1 MTHAESAYM
10 VEHSIY
16 SNSPSFSPHV
26 RHYPPSY
33 TDPPSYNRLAASGM
47 QQYDLPADVVPSLS
61 RMKRASSSSTITPIP
76 PPTVPHYQKS
86 HSSQSVPSLPAH
98 AAQASPVSDS
108 FNASPEPPRRKSRQK
123 PKIELSPDQPTT
135 TQGKQRKRVYV
146 ACLQWYVA
154 IESLARHFLSQFS
167 SRTRKIRC
175 DGAKPVCHNCH
186 HRTNNNGE
194 CNYDAVPRRRGPDK
208 TPGARQR
215 TGREIG
221 SSEPTVRRR
230 RRRRE
235 TSSPV
240 SPNDA
245 PRPSID
251 HTHHI
256 MTDTGHGSSSPTSSS
271 DYIQS
276 PMFYTPIDRLPHS
289 SLDVG
294 TGSNQLYT
302 PTGTGSQFSTQSDRH
317 YSEEGYVG
325 RPVTRAHIRSLDN
338 DEHDPGGTETETL
351 PQGPS
356 LHFAKKVWYDS
367 LCSIYA
373 SAHSKHPHQLAT
385 CERDRISRDIYEDL
399 RFFFRTSNYWF
410 SFIHLPT
417 FFGCFSD
424 PVKRAAMQP
433 SLVLAS
439 LSLSIFWQSSEI
451 GRGAEGRGLALRLR
465 NEAQSA
471 LEASFNS
478 GWIDESLAQASWL
491 LALFEICA
499 HPEHSRERSVSAVTM
514 LDSIIRALALTDVD
528 RNDPQ
533 ASVFK
538 TGDVPSINQQSPTA
552 ECGYPPMP
560 NGSYLTASGCTCKS
574 VMLGT
579 HWPQSLDHVPFW
591 AQTPAWD
598 PNWSEAEIKK
608 ESCRRL
614 CWFSNTLA
622 AGHVSY
628 ALATKSVQP
637 NWFIGDPSNYALL
650 FSGEA
655 VNKTPSSKDSVWALY
670 DRCVLL
676 WNSCAKMRGNP
687 SVRESERA
695 DFAVRSWIEA
705 EHIENALN
713 KHTCGIERAFIF
725 AGREYLFNTRMYIT
739 YEFQRYVPL
748 VTTQTNGLFNRK
760 KAEEWLTHQ
769 TAVAQRIM
777 LGLHA
782 VTGNSGNLLARR
794 PFFTLW
800 FMGQVSSLLPYAVH
814 RALSLWR
821 CDQSMVLALDVCKA
835 FLPAID

>member
-1 MTHAESAYM
+1 MTQAPESAYM
-10 VEHSIY
+10 VDPSVY
-16 SNSPSFSPHV
+16 NNSPSFSPHY
-26 RHYPPSY
+26 RHYPSSY
-33 TDPPSYNRLAASGM
+33 TDPPPYNRLAASDV
-47 QQYDLPADVVPSLS
+47 QPYDIVGANVPSLS
-61 RMKRASSSSTITPIP
+61 RMKRASSSSTLTHIA
-76 PPTVPHYQKS
+76 PPTVLNYQKS
-86 HSSQSVPSLPAH
+86 HSSQSVSSLPAH

-123 PKIELSPDQPTT
+123 PKIELAPDQPTT
-135 TQGKQRKRVYV
+135 TQGKLRKRVYV

-154 IESLARHFLSQFS
+154 IESLVNLFLSQFPVVRVKYDVMVPNQS
-167 SRTRKIRC
+167 VTTVITEPIATVNAIMMLYLAEGVQTRPLVLVNARAEKLGVASQPY
-175 DGAKPVCHNCH
+175 DGAAGV
-186 HRTNNNGE
+186 
-194 CNYDAVPRRRGPDK
+194 
-208 TPGARQR
+208 
-215 TGREIG
+215 
-221 SSEPTVRRR
+221 
-230 RRRRE
+230 
-235 TSSPV
+235 
-240 SPNDA
+240 
-245 PRPSID
+245 
-251 HTHHI
+251 
-256 MTDTGHGSSSPTSSS
+256 
-271 DYIQS
+271 
-276 PMFYTPIDRLPHS
+276 
-289 SLDVG
+289 
-294 TGSNQLYT
+294 
-302 PTGTGSQFSTQSDRH
+302 FSTQSDRP
-317 YSEEGYVG
+317 YSEVGHVG
-325 RPVTRAHIRSLDN
+325 RSVTRAHIRSLDN
-338 DEHDPGGTETETL
+338 DEHDPGGTEVESL

-373 SAHSKHPHQLAT
+373 STHSKHSHQLAT

-417 FFGCFSD
+417 FFGSFSD
-424 PVKRAAMQP
+424 PVKRVAMQP

-478 GWIDESLAQASWL
+478 GWVDESLAQASWL

-499 HPEHSRERSVSAVTM
+499 HPEHSRQRSVSAVTM

-560 NGSYLTASGCTCKS
+560 NGSYLTANGCTCKS

-598 PNWSEAEIKK
+598 PNWSEADIKK

-628 ALATKSVQP
+628 ALATKSAQP

-655 VNKTPSSKDSVWALY
+655 VNKTSSSKDSVWALY

-695 DFAVRSWIEA
+695 DFAVRSWMEA
-705 EHIENALN
+705 ENIENALN

-800 FMGQVSSLLPYAVH
+800 FMGQVS